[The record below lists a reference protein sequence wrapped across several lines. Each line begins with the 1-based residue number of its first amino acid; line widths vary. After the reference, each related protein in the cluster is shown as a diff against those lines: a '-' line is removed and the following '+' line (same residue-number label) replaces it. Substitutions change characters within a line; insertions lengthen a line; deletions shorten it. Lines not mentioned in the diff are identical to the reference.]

1 MINYE
6 GISYNLETIIEF
18 KSLKLLLEALAKKQ
32 IEHNILFCGK
42 NNININ
48 KNDSEVKI
56 GNDDKS
62 NTEENFE
69 KIWIEKINN
78 SGLVKEFIES
88 QKKLLEQN
96 KLINE
101 LKERIELLER
111 NKGKTRE
118 ERLTKKITN
127 REKDKEK
134 ENFDNNNTQD
144 NINKEQQ
151 KEKEKEVNN
160 EEIVKKLEKEKEK
173 NEKINKEKDSKSNE
187 KENIIINQI
196 INQPPIKEKKILNE
210 PINSENKTIN
220 IYETKTKTELS
231 QINNNENYNKLEKKL
246 SDLDEKLN
254 LLTEK
259 IEEIEQIADNNIND
273 IDSNKNGI
281 SQLNEKIKNLEK
293 ITQTPNPEKNKIII
307 PQEEIKREGERKNN
321 NFDEKKLE
329 NELNIFED
337 KMIKI
342 IDQKLK
348 EMKRTKSDSNL
359 VKEINTEKEK
369 LKEITDKINNE
380 INKLKIKEEEI
391 EDKLKSLTSFS
402 EIKSINEKIK
412 MLEQDMEEFATKNDI
427 RHIIGELDKYEKE
440 LIKQKSFIVNQKEL
454 NNKNRDDINKLKTA
468 LNNLKQNFSS
478 LSTLFENNSL
488 TKLIENINNI
498 SDTCVEKSDYEKNI
512 KAINKK
518 MNDLQMDVNEHNRNL
533 GEIMPKIRNIIDIEE
548 INKLNRKIDELMLKN
563 NNEAANKSLD
573 KEEIIKN
580 IKSIE
585 SQVKIFMKKLENE
598 NEKEKLQNENC
609 ILASRPVGGF
619 KCASCEAYI
628 GDIKESNIFLPWNKY
643 HGFDRPYRLG
653 SSFSRILQGLNIEQ
667 NYNPFLHK
675 KNFLK
680 SENGKRYKSQ
690 NESLSVKRV
699 RKIPPLNQI
708 TILEENGK
716 KNNIIEINKINN
728 KTVDENLKLSETN
741 ALGIISSN
749 KIKNKLNL
757 SLWGIKSLK
766 NFGNEKNILTL
777 NILSKNKKKN
787 NNSFDKDKSNNDIM
801 EENLIKIKRIP
812 KGNKGNKANI
822 SSDENENN
830 LVIPSL

>member
-101 LKERIELLER
+101 LKERIELLEK

-118 ERLTKKITN
+118 ERLTKKIIN

-144 NINKEQQ
+144 NIIKEQQ

-259 IEEIEQIADNNIND
+259 IEEIEQITDNNIND

-342 IDQKLK
+342 IEQKLK

-402 EIKSINEKIK
+402 EIKRINEKIK

-741 ALGIISSN
+741 ALGIINSN